1 MPMSKMGKVLRD
13 VLEKTFERLPFD
25 PQDGSIYNEGP
36 MMMMRRGGTCKCG
49 PRRSPSAHLGAI
61 INHVDMADGG
71 GCLPNVHIT
80 T

>member
-36 MMMMRRGGTCKCG
+36 MMMMMRGHVEFFCASYLVMPYSHTL
-49 PRRSPSAHLGAI
+49 AHRLKI
-61 INHVDMADGG
+61 SLIQIEEVSINS
-71 GCLPNVHIT
+71 
-80 T
+80 